1 MGDILKNPLPVVY
14 YSFAV
19 DSLRAIITK
28 KSKKSLQ
35 NLNGFF
41 WQKVEKNTPVSASL
55 KAQIQRKDYKGLP
68 KPNRCTTAEIM
79 RISEGEHLASFLTFK
94 TTQTLN
100 AQSDYKKGEL
110 GIHGLTQPH
119 EAPKTI
125 YKPLAHIFSKITLS
139 SVDVCIDLPSEAM
152 PTIEALERF
161 CPHPWIR
168 TYQESIYLNTPTL
181 KGIDRII
188 IYNKQSKERTAYPWT
203 RIEFTC
209 KADTKLKEFEAPF
222 SEIVRFIDEVY
233 GVETPTVSRYNEQM
247 KLLTDLRSYNQRRNN
262 PK

>member
-1 MGDILKNPLPVVY
+1 MGDILKKPLPVVY
-14 YSFAV
+14 FSFAI

-41 WQKVEKNTPVSASL
+41 WQKVQSNTPISSTL
-55 KAQIQRKDYKGLP
+55 KAQIKRKDYKGLP

-94 TTQTLN
+94 TIQTLN

-119 EAPKTI
+119 EAPKAI
-125 YKPLAHIFSKITLS
+125 YKPLAQIFSKISLS
-139 SVDVCIDLPSEAM
+139 SVDICIDIPSEAM
-152 PTIEALERF
+152 PPMEALENF
-161 CPHPWIR
+161 CPREWIKP
-168 TYQESIYLNTPTL
+168 YQQSVYLNAPTL
-181 KGIDRII
+181 KGIERII

-209 KADTKLKEFEAPF
+209 KANAKLKEFTAPF

-233 GVETPTVSRYNEQM
+233 GIETPTISRYNEQM
-247 KLLTDLRSYNQRRNN
+247 KLLTDLRSYNQR
-262 PK
+262 KQ